1 MRELF
6 TGFISVG
13 LSGSLILCLVML
25 LRLVFRKAPK
35 ALFCLLWLLVF
46 ARLLMPFQIET
57 SWSLQP
63 ESPALSA
70 ESLQIPVQTGFEAA
84 ETVPGETIYAT
95 QVLPQQKN
103 VDLTGIA
110 GWIWCTGMAGMLLYA
125 LISYLRLKGRV
136 REAVLVRANVYEC
149 AGLESAFLLGY
160 AAPKIYLPTGME
172 AATQELVIRHEKA
185 HIRRLDNWLKLFGFV
200 CLSVHWFNPLVWAAY
215 LLMCADV
222 EDACDEQVVRDL
234 SIEDRKCYSEALLA
248 CGKQHSVLSACPV
261 AFGEISIRQ
270 RILNVLNYRKPSL
283 WISIVA
289 VLAIALVVVFFM
301 TDPMQKH
308 PPYYD
313 ELMDLLGE
321 PVETVTREL
330 EISEDELV
338 DLTSSGDIYET
349 PITVEYQGVPF
360 KVWLCFDR
368 GNGLLCSFEYVA
380 RYEGDYTQIVQPVS
394 AIARHLLSAHGKV
407 YQWEQKNAEEREFI
421 TSEEGIR
428 SLFEERPE
436 RIYGDQWD
444 LTKYASKK
452 AKTYLDQIEISSFW
466 QEQYAQKARMHGIS
480 PHFYLTF
487 KAYSIAEE
495 NASYIVLAYNTGW
508 QPGSYHATITSDRYK
523 AAYGEPRP
531 WWETVLDWLK

>member
-6 TGFISVG
+6 TGFLSVS
-13 LSGSLILCLVML
+13 LSGSLIISLVVL

-35 ALFCLLWLLVF
+35 AIFCLLWLLVF
-46 ARLLMPFQIET
+46 ARLLVPFQIEA

-63 ESPALSA
+63 ETLPFSA
-70 ESLQIPVQTGFEAA
+70 ESLQPPAQTVFEAVG
-84 ETVPGETIYAT
+84 TVPGETIYST
-95 QVLPQQKN
+95 HVLPQQKH
-103 VDLTGIA
+103 VDLTGIS
-110 GWIWCTGMAGMLLYA
+110 GWIWCIGTAGMLLYA

-136 REAVLVRANVYEC
+136 REAVLVSVNVYEC

-160 AAPKIYLPTGME
+160 TTPKIYLPTGME

-222 EDACDEQVVRDL
+222 EVACDELVVRDL
-234 SIEDRKCYSEALLA
+234 STEERKCYSEALLA
-248 CGKQHSVLSACPV
+248 CGKQRSVLSACPV

-270 RILNVLNYRKPSL
+270 RILKVLNYRKPSL
-283 WISIVA
+283 WISTVVVI
-289 VLAIALVVVFFM
+289 AIALLVVFFM

-313 ELMDLLGE
+313 KLMDLLGE
-321 PVETVTREL
+321 PVETITREL
-330 EISEDELV
+330 EISEEELV
-338 DLTSSGDIYET
+338 DLTSSGYIYET
-349 PITVEYQGVPF
+349 PIAVDYQGVPF
-360 KVWLCFDR
+360 KVRLWFDR

-380 RYEGDYTQIVQPVS
+380 RYEGDYTQIVRPAS
-394 AIARHLLSAHGKV
+394 AIAQHLLSAHGKV
-407 YQWEQKNAEEREFI
+407 YQWEQKSAEEREFI

-428 SLFEERPE
+428 FLFEERPE

-444 LTKYASKK
+444 LTRHASKK
-452 AKTYLDQIEISSFW
+452 AKTYLDQIEISSYW
-466 QEQYAQKARMHGIS
+466 QEQYAQKARMYGIS
-480 PHFYLTF
+480 PHFYLTY
-487 KAYSIAEE
+487 KVYSVPEE
-495 NASYIVLAYNTGW
+495 HASYIVLSYNTGW
-508 QPGSYHATITSDRYK
+508 QPGSYYATVTSDLYK
-523 AAYGEPRP
+523 AAYSEPRS